1 MLSVV
6 LVRTRENTVKY
17 LTFLV
22 AVAYGMESLG
32 IAGRGIFGI
41 DEEGG
46 SFANS

>member
-6 LVRTRENTVKY
+6 FVRKRGNAVKNV
-17 LTFLV
+17 TFLW